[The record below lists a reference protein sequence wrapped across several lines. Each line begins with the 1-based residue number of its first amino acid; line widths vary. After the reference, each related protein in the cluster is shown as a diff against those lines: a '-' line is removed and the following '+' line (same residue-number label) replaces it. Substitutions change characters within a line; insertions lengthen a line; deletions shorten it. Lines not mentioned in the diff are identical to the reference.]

1 MMGSENHLSPTT
13 GVTRINYQK
22 RHSLNMIDDKLIG
35 NFDKLKKRPNSVLGL
50 PRLRSKSQLDH
61 KTVSSLVFR
70 TAFIGSKG
78 VGKTSIVHRYLSDT
92 YTEKYQPTVSEIY
105 EKYVMRNDDEAMIM
119 FKIYDTAGDLQF
131 EFPAMFGLTVLEVD
145 MFVLVYSVENRKS
158 FEMIK
163 SLWKEIPE
171 KKCKQ
176 EGEVP
181 MVLVGNKSDVSAT
194 RRKVSETEGRKLAEE
209 IDCQFFEI
217 SAKTGQDVGS
227 IYSALLNENEKIENR
242 KGNIKI
248 IEPHNSETQEP
259 AFNAGGN
266 EEVKK
271 KGYFLEAVNRPSL
284 KSRKAGSCL
293 LM

>member
-1 MMGSENHLSPTT
+1 MGSENHLSPTT

-22 RHSLNMIDDKLIG
+22 RHSLNMIDDKLISH
-35 NFDKLKKRPNSVLGL
+35 FDKLKKRPNSLLGL
-50 PRLRSKSQLDH
+50 PRLRSKSHSDH
-61 KTVSSLVFR
+61 RTVSSLVFR

-92 YTEKYQPTVSEIY
+92 YTDKYQPTVSEIY
-105 EKYVMRNDDEAMIM
+105 EKHVMRNDDEAMIM

-131 EFPAMFGLTVLEVD
+131 EFPAMFGLTVMEVD

-194 RRKVSETEGRKLAEE
+194 RRKVSETEGSKLAEE
-209 IDCQFFEI
+209 IDCPFFEI

-227 IYSALLNENEKIENR
+227 IYNALLNENERIENR
-242 KGNIKI
+242 KGDIKI
-248 IEPHNSETQEP
+248 IEPQNSETQER
-259 AFNAGGN
+259 AFNTVGN
-266 EEVKK
+266 EEVNKE
-271 KGYFLEAVNRPSL
+271 GYFLEPVNRPSL
-284 KSRKAGSCL
+284 KSKKGGSCL